1 MLDNCRWVMPGA
13 MTVFDSNTL
22 NASLRRKHSSDDNM
36 IPLINIV
43 FLLLIFFMVASHI
56 DAFRPADVV
65 LPEMDASEKAT
76 VEELSIVLVSS
87 GEIFIDEQSID
98 LHQLN
103 AWVEALGPSLTDTKI
118 TLQAD
123 KQVTAAA
130 LSPVLVVLRD
140 HQISNITL
148 YVQRKVLEVL

>member
-1 MLDNCRWVMPGA
+1 
-13 MTVFDSNTL
+13 
-22 NASLRRKHSSDDNM
+22 M

-65 LPEMDASEKAT
+65 LPEMDATEKAT
-76 VEELSIVLVSS
+76 VQDLSIVLASS
-87 GEIFIDEQSID
+87 GDIFIDEQRID
-98 LHQLN
+98 LQQLN
-103 AWVEALGPSLTDTKI
+103 AWIEALDPSLSDTKI

-130 LSPVLVVLRD
+130 LSPVLAVLRD
-140 HQISNITL
+140 HQISDITL
-148 YVQRKVLEVL
+148 YVQRKVLEGL